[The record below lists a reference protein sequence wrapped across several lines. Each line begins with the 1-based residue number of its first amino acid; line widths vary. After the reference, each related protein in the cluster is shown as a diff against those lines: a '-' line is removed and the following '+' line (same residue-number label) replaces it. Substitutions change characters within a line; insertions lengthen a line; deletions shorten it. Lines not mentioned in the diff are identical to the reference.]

1 MPQTE
6 RGLGA
11 SQKPVTSATVHPQ
24 EIPKFTLQLPT
35 PEPSVGIQKQKK
47 TQKRTL
53 SIRKGKWKNTG
64 RVTP

>member
-6 RGLGA
+6 QGLGA

-24 EIPKFTLQLPT
+24 EIPKLTLQLPT

-47 TQKRTL
+47 Q
-53 SIRKGKWKNTG
+53 NTKAN
-64 RVTP
+64 TEHM